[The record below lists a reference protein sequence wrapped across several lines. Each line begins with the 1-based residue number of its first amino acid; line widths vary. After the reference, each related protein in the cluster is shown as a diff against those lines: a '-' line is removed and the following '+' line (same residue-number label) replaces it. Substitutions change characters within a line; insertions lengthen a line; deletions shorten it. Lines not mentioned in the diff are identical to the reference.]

1 MRKNNLLSALAVS
14 ALCAGLGFSC
24 SPRQEE
30 TYSHVAISPDDSPE
44 DIVWKA
50 AHVVPSRR
58 QFEWQRLEL
67 TAFAHFGLN
76 TFTDVQWGSGADDP
90 EAFNPVHFDPGEWV
104 SVLRETGFRSLILTC
119 KHHDGFCLWPS
130 AYTDY
135 SVRSS
140 PWKDG
145 KGDVV
150 RDVAEAC
157 HEQGLLFGVYLSPWD
172 RHEQSYGTPEY
183 NDFFVN
189 QLTELLT
196 QYGRVDEVWF
206 DGACGEGPNG
216 KVQEYDYQRW
226 YAVVRE
232 LQPQAV
238 IAIVGPDVRW
248 VGSERGVGRLSEW
261 SVVPNNKLDP
271 ALIAADSQHELIMPP
286 TRVVRDEDLGSRE
299 VIGKAKTLVWYPSEA
314 DVSIRRSWFYTESDI
329 GTTKSPE
336 RLLNIYFTSVGRNS
350 NLLLNI
356 PPNRD
361 GLFGEEEVES
371 LRGFA
376 ELRREMF
383 GHNLLSD
390 AKLRSFS
397 GFSWC
402 GKNARAAGDGNYDT
416 SVRLKQCGDGSYGC
430 ITARWDAPKTFS
442 VLMLQEDIRQGQ
454 RIESFTLQYLG
465 EDGEWHTVAEGTT
478 VGYKRLMRFD
488 PVTATAVRL
497 LIGSARHTPVIAEY
511 GLF

>member
-157 HEQGLLFGVYLSPWD
+157 HE
-172 RHEQSYGTPEY
+172 
-183 NDFFVN
+183 
-189 QLTELLT
+189 
-196 QYGRVDEVWF
+196 
-206 DGACGEGPNG
+206 
-216 KVQEYDYQRW
+216 
-226 YAVVRE
+226 
-232 LQPQAV
+232 
-238 IAIVGPDVRW
+238 
-248 VGSERGVGRLSEW
+248 
-261 SVVPNNKLDP
+261 
-271 ALIAADSQHELIMPP
+271 
-286 TRVVRDEDLGSRE
+286 
-299 VIGKAKTLVWYPSEA
+299 
-314 DVSIRRSWFYTESDI
+314 
-329 GTTKSPE
+329 
-336 RLLNIYFTSVGRNS
+336 
-350 NLLLNI
+350 
-356 PPNRD
+356 
-361 GLFGEEEVES
+361 
-371 LRGFA
+371 
-376 ELRREMF
+376 
-383 GHNLLSD
+383 
-390 AKLRSFS
+390 
-397 GFSWC
+397 
-402 GKNARAAGDGNYDT
+402 
-416 SVRLKQCGDGSYGC
+416 
-430 ITARWDAPKTFS
+430 
-442 VLMLQEDIRQGQ
+442 
-454 RIESFTLQYLG
+454 
-465 EDGEWHTVAEGTT
+465 
-478 VGYKRLMRFD
+478 
-488 PVTATAVRL
+488 
-497 LIGSARHTPVIAEY
+497 
-511 GLF
+511 